1 MTTEFQ
7 PITDADWPESLAASK
22 GGFATGLNV
31 YRTMAHHPDLLAARA
46 LHTELTGCAYPS
58 QSDV

>member
-7 PITDADWPESLAASK
+7 PITDADWPESLAALK

-31 YRTMAHHPDLLAARA
+31 YRTMAHHPDLLPVLRDRVAT
-46 LHTELTGCAYPS
+46 LLG
-58 QSDV
+58 